1 MNSLKAAISIRHI
14 SPLVLINRIGH
25 SLPFIIKKTVL
36 DSSSKT
42 LYNKSVI
49 SLPNS
54 LYPSIFKTDTKLTE
68 NDKIIV
74 LQTCLFGKYKGKLML
89 VIGKRVDNE

>member
-1 MNSLKAAISIRHI
+1 MNIKNTRNNDTIKHFKRLK
-14 SPLVLINRIGH
+14 NRI
-25 SLPFIIKKTVL
+25 IV
-36 DSSSKT
+36 
-42 LYNKSVI
+42 
-49 SLPNS
+49 
-54 LYPSIFKTDTKLTE
+54 KTDTKLTE